1 MCKNTLKNGN
11 IYYYQHADDINNY
24 TETACYYCAV
34 NKANYTKTTNPQ
46 IAYLQQKSYNEALAR
61 ERYYQKED
69 IQTNIYTNIQ
79 IFVTKKKL
87 AIQNTDL
94 IFILDESGSMDKEI
108 ENVKEATKNIL
119 IDMVGEGNSENFYI
133 GFVRFSTEAY
143 EIGTMRNS
151 SELYTMISKI
161 NSTYR
166 YTVRINSLFRSI

>member
-1 MCKNTLKNGN
+1 MWNMCKNTLKNGN

-46 IAYLQQKSYNEALAR
+46 IAYLQQKAYNEALAR

-87 AIQNTDL
+87 TITNADI
-94 IFILDESGSMDKEI
+94 IFILDESDSMIKEI
-108 ENVKEATKNIL
+108 DNVKNATKNIL
-119 IDMVGEGNSENFYI
+119 IDMVEEGKSENFYI
-133 GFVRFSTEAY
+133 GFIRFSIDAR
-143 EIGTMRNS
+143 EIGHMSNS
-151 SELYTMISKI
+151 SELPTMVSNII
-161 NSTYR
+161 WNYR
-166 YTVRINSLFRSI
+166 